1 MKIKFESPLVVAMA
15 DRIGIQSSRPSRQTC
30 LQPVY
35 NAQAGSL
42 RARTG
47 RMPIFRLFAPLL
59 FVLGTVASAQAKLNV
74 VATLPDFG
82 SLAREIGGDKVNV
95 TVLAKPTEDP
105 HFVDARPSF
114 VVQLRSADV
123 LIDGGAELELGWL
136 PPLLQ
141 NARNPKI
148 EIGKPGRVIAAQGVR
163 LMNVPANVT
172 RAAGDVHA
180 LGNPHFMTD
189 PIIAKAVAQHI
200 AQSFAAVDPPNA
212 GFYDSN
218 YKKFE
223 ATINGKLQEWGA
235 TMLPYKGQH
244 VAAYHDSWV
253 YFAHRFGLEIDVFL
267 EPKPGI
273 PPSPSHLVEVI
284 AQIKSQNIKAII
296 VEPFHERKIAE
307 KVASATGAKVVDFS
321 QFPGGLPGTDTYV
334 KLIDTLVS
342 RLAEALK

>member
-1 MKIKFESPLVVAMA
+1 MK
-15 DRIGIQSSRPSRQTC
+15 RI
-30 LQPVY
+30 
-35 NAQAGSL
+35 
-42 RARTG
+42 
-47 RMPIFRLFAPLL
+47 FLL
-59 FVLGTVASAQAKLNV
+59 FFFSIAIAISAQAKLNV

-82 SLAREIGGDKVNV
+82 SLAREIGGDKVEV
-95 TVLAKPTEDP
+95 TVMAKPTEDP

-123 LIDGGAELELGWL
+123 LIEGGAELEIGWL

-148 EIGKPGRVIAAQGVR
+148 EVGKPGRIVASQGIR
-163 LMNVPANVT
+163 LMNVPTNVT

-200 AQSFAAVDPPNA
+200 AQSFSAVDAANA
-212 GFYDSN
+212 ASYDAN

-223 ATINGKLQEWGA
+223 ATINAKLQEWGA
-235 TMLPYKGQH
+235 AMLPFKGQN
-244 VAAYHDSWV
+244 VVAYHDSWV
-253 YFAHRFGLEIDVFL
+253 YFAHRFGLNIDIFL

-284 AQIKSQNIKAII
+284 AQMKAQKIKAII
-296 VEPFHERKIAE
+296 VEPFHDRKIAE
-307 KVASATGAKVVDFS
+307 KVASSTGAKVVDFC
-321 QFPGGLPGTDTYV
+321 QFPGGIPGTDTYV
-334 KLIDTLVS
+334 KLIDALVS
-342 RLAEALK
+342 RLASALK

>member
-1 MKIKFESPLVVAMA
+1 MKKIVLILFTSLACALPA
-15 DRIGIQSSRPSRQTC
+15 
-30 LQPVY
+30 
-35 NAQAGSL
+35 AQANL
-42 RARTG
+42 
-47 RMPIFRLFAPLL
+47 
-59 FVLGTVASAQAKLNV
+59 KV

-82 SLAREIGGDKVNV
+82 SLAREIGGDKIDIV
-95 TVLAKPTEDP
+95 VLAKATEDP

-114 VVQLRSADV
+114 VVSLRNADV

-148 EIGKPGRVIAAQGVR
+148 EVGKPGRVQASQGIR

-180 LGNPHFMTD
+180 LGNPHFMSD

-200 AQSFAAVDPPNA
+200 AQSFSAVDPANA
-212 GFYDSN
+212 AVYDAS

-223 ATINGKLQEWGA
+223 AVINAKLQEWGA
-235 TMLPYKGQH
+235 TMLPFKGQH
-244 VAAYHDSWV
+244 VVAYHDSWS
-253 YFAHRFGLEIDVFL
+253 YFAHRFGLNIDIFL

-273 PPSPSHLVEVI
+273 PPSPSHLTEVI
-284 AQIKSQNIKAII
+284 AQIKAQHIKAII
-296 VEPFHERKIAE
+296 VEPFHDRRIAE
-307 KVASATGAKVVDFS
+307 KVAGATGAKVVVFA
-321 QFPGGLPGTDTYV
+321 QFPGGLPGTESYV

-342 RLAEALK
+342 RLAAALK

>member
-1 MKIKFESPLVVAMA
+1 MKRFFFASLFSIAVA
-15 DRIGIQSSRPSRQTC
+15 
-30 LQPVY
+30 V
-35 NAQAGSL
+35 
-42 RARTG
+42 
-47 RMPIFRLFAPLL
+47 
-59 FVLGTVASAQAKLNV
+59 SAHAKLNV

-82 SLAREIGGDKVNV
+82 SLAREIGGDKVTV

-114 VVQLRSADV
+114 VVQLRTADV
-123 LIDGGAELELGWL
+123 LIEGGAELEIGWL

-148 EIGKPGRVIAAQGVR
+148 DVGKPGRVISSQGIR

-200 AQSFAAVDPPNA
+200 AQSFSSVDGANA
-212 GFYDSN
+212 GFYDAN
-218 YKKFE
+218 YRKFE
-223 ATINGKLQEWGA
+223 ATINAKLQEWGA
-235 TMLPYKGQH
+235 AMLPFKGQN
-244 VAAYHDSWV
+244 VVAYHDSWP
-253 YFAHRFGLEIDVFL
+253 YFAHRFGVNIDLFL

-273 PPSPSHLVEVI
+273 PPSPSHLAEVI
-284 AQIKSQNIKAII
+284 AQMKAQHIKAII
-296 VEPFHERKIAE
+296 VEPFQDRKTAE
-307 KVASATGAKVVDFS
+307 KVASATGAKVVEFA
-321 QFPGGLPGTDTYV
+321 QFPGGLAGTDSYV

-342 RLAEALK
+342 RLAAALK